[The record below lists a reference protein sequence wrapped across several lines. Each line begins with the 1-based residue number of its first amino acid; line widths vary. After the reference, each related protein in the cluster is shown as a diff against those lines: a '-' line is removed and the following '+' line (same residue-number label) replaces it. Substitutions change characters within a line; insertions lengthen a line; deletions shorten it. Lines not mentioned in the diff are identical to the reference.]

1 MIRTET
7 LTALLEHADTLCLS
21 AIELVQGVMD
31 RLVDDAL
38 AIPVILTNKVSPYGS
53 DADAAVV
60 LDTAPS
66 SVDVVG
72 SARRDETETA
82 ASAPRFA
89 DYFEA
94 SFKSNGFG
102 SGVEEAWTTGTV
114 SCAYALQPIAPLNI
128 SYELELSLN
137 SIYYHKH
144 NVFFCVFFIHPLPLL
159 PTIFYPFPCLSR
171 YIYIHIYIYMYIYKF
186 GFPFNLIYLFVIYC
200 NHSLTPETSPS
211 LLLLLHG

>member
-144 NVFFCVFFIHPLPLL
+144 NVFFWCF
-159 PTIFYPFPCLSR
+159 FYPSASPPPHHILSFSVPFK
-171 YIYIHIYIYMYIYKF
+171 IYKF

-200 NHSLTPETSPS
+200 HHSLTPETSPS
-211 LLLLLHG
+211 LPLLLHG